1 MAIEDIDGFL
11 SDFRSAQAEQG
22 DAFNSSE
29 FSKSYD
35 RGVNR
40 NRTQPESADSLGRK
54 GFIRETAEA
63 LGGGVTDA
71 GELWMRAVRAM
82 DPEGGSTVIRDFA
95 TFGINSI
102 KNFVAKHPSLSP
114 DNQAQEGVS
123 RWWQQG
129 VRSLVPSLSAAIPG
143 ILGGA
148 VAGPI
153 GSAVGGGA
161 VSGAIF
167 GLAEFDKFNEEV
179 EERITELGLSEDEA
193 TAMRA
198 EARSP
203 AIYSAL
209 TEGGLE
215 AAANALQVRTL
226 GKFLPGRKT
235 LKNLI
240 KRPVKDIFKKTTKEA
255 IKTGAKQLAL
265 TTPVEVGTE
274 FAQAALET
282 KFRRDIGLTD
292 MDSMG
297 AGIDALGPAF
307 VTNLLFFGMGK
318 SANAAQRWGIRHSLE
333 DAKTNPNKRMKAVRD
348 IAKIVRGMEDVNAEG
363 IANKMEAVGMSYIAS
378 GLSIDINND
387 LGMNTMLEQYRKG
400 LQDGDIDGLTSVKL
414 QNTLQAEMD
423 REDLTIQERIPSFQ
437 MFQGITQ
444 INEEHRAIEE
454 VRKDEKE
461 ETVEVEADE
470 ADQLDQNAKMATDKQ
485 ETISD
490 KKRVKKSEK
499 EDKPKEVTKDSQEG
513 LKDIAKEA
521 VEPETIKDKAREA
534 ERAKAVKKTA
544 EKVVEK
550 PKVTEVEPKK
560 TEVVTPVEAEAKV
573 EKAPKLTE
581 VKPKKKEKKPADKRP
596 AEEKAVGIAID
607 KRTAAALQAEITDP
621 DSTPQEIQDATL
633 ALQDAGIEVKDKPA
647 VKEATPEKV
656 APAEE
661 GVKITGV
668 APRDA
673 TRKLKKKDKPFT
685 ESEKKDSELTTRIS
699 KAIQRLNDPKTKV
712 RKAAIADL
720 KEATTERNKLREDVL
735 SGKVKDP
742 KQKFNAE
749 DIEIAN
755 KTSRSAG
762 AVGGKDTVV
771 TKLTKVFGEQ
781 KGAVLDFGAGKGATQ
796 SQILKDSGFSNVTSH
811 DFGENV
817 VEGIHDKDAL
827 NRQYDTVQVSNVLNV
842 QSSEEMLRGTLSQI
856 AGATKDT
863 GFAIMNYPSSPR
875 KAGLTPSQVEN
886 EIKIA
891 FASVKRVGL
900 TGSVAWLASQPI
912 REEGKAVQSQI
923 TKNHT
928 EIKGH
933 NSAIG
938 ASALISTAKQEG
950 VRVDKNGIR
959 TVADS
964 ISADMMVKGKIEII
978 GREVKSPRDI
988 ATIAQMYRNPQYE
1001 TFRYIFVKGRKV
1013 VGHRGVTSRLPGSVQ
1028 VWADNKFAEA
1038 DRIKN
1043 QMTALG
1049 ADQIY
1054 LVHNHPSGN
1063 PAPSIADR
1071 RFTEGLMEAIPE
1083 IKSHVVINSGKFAS
1097 IDRNG
1102 FARIEDIKTNDAI
1115 LTPSIPNSL
1124 LGLRMASPRDVVKLG
1139 KQLQVEKG
1147 YMTALYSTP
1156 DLKVKGIIEI
1166 PLSQTGD
1173 VQKLT
1178 DHLRENAVQ
1187 LGSQAAVL
1195 TIDTGI
1201 NPEAVKLQGQFVE
1214 MIENKIVDDVILTNG
1229 SQAVSIRTEF
1239 DITPRKEKGK
1249 FIGGEVQTLVE
1260 EERSNFEKDGGK
1272 AQQFTDKDF
1281 SGLPHVDVV
1290 TQDIFN
1296 NKLSPRVKGETF
1308 KEKWG
1313 RWTSN
1318 WKLKIQQG
1326 AIDQYASLKKLDSR
1340 LWKLAQ
1346 ITTSSSGAVE
1356 TLLTVGPLKLTEGV
1370 PDVADLKG
1378 DKGLFNIL
1386 RPLGEEL
1393 ELFLGWIAGNR
1404 AARLP
1409 EGKERNL
1416 TKDEIAKLIKL
1427 NEGKMKNGQDRKSVY
1442 GRALRRLNVLHK
1454 SVLDI
1459 AVETGTINKE
1469 EMELWDKDFYLPFF
1483 RHIDDKLK
1491 NETKGPKT
1499 LGGIANQTAF
1509 KELQGKDVP
1518 VADMLTNIILNW
1530 NHLVGASM
1538 KNQVAA
1544 KTVKMAV
1551 NEKFPDG
1558 DPVATRINVDIE
1570 VVEDKETGQFKVIDT
1585 LSGKNRGAFDT
1596 HEAAQEHQEELT
1608 RIIEERLARSSS
1620 KTVFVRENGKKVWY
1634 EVNEPNIYQA
1644 LTNLNFE
1651 GFNNAPM
1658 RVMRKFKRALT
1669 FGVTSSPDFKIR
1681 NLFRDTIS
1689 SAATSKI
1696 SLNMFDNVFGTGIK
1710 SQLSKS
1716 ASRMRMMAGGG
1727 NIMFGHLYG
1736 TDPEKLSAQLKSN
1749 LRKEGILDNP
1759 TALGKFSDKV
1769 LGLVDK
1775 WNDLGSKMENL
1786 NRGALFSQTLERD
1799 GFLEANFEA
1808 RDLLDFNRHGAYPAI
1823 RFLIDVVPFM
1833 NARIQGL
1840 DKLGRSFSSP
1850 AQQKRLAVVLGGVA
1864 MASMALYL
1872 AFKDDDEFKEREEWD
1887 RDTYWW
1893 FKLPGSELS
1902 YRLPKPFEI
1911 GVIGTMAERLLEQ
1924 FVDDDA
1930 HGELFAERLKF
1941 AITETFALGIT
1952 PQAAKPVLE
1961 LMANKNFFTDRPIE
1975 TLAMENLSPTERRKA
1990 WTSETAIV
1998 LSQVFSKIPWEKVQL
2013 SPVQVEHLVQGYLGW
2028 VGATTLGAVDQ
2039 VFTQPLG
2046 GFPGRPS
2053 RRIEEV
2059 PLIGSFVRTT
2069 PSRATK
2075 YSSLFYEG
2083 LKDMN
2088 QTWADVRNFRTL
2100 GETEKALN
2108 LARKE
2113 KDSLRFRKLAN
2124 KIQKNVA
2131 AVTKRI
2137 RLTRLDKNM
2146 SAQEKRAK
2154 IDRLTVTKNK
2164 LLKMAVKKIDL

>member
-1 MAIEDIDGFL
+1 MTVENVDQFL
-11 SDFRSAQAEQG
+11 SDFRAAQTEQG
-22 DAFNSSE
+22 DSFDSSE
-29 FSKSYD
+29 FSKAYD
-35 RGVNR
+35 RGANR

-63 LGGGVTDA
+63 LGGGITDA

-82 DPEGGSTVIRDFA
+82 DPQGGNDIIRDFA

-102 KNFVAKHPSLSP
+102 KNFVAKHPSLAP
-114 DNQAQEGVS
+114 DNQATEGVS

-148 VAGPI
+148 VGGPI
-153 GSAVGGGA
+153 GASIGGGA

-198 EARSP
+198 EARTP

-209 TEGGLE
+209 TEGGME

-240 KRPVKDIFKKTTKEA
+240 KRPVKDIFKKTSKEA

-282 KFRRDIGLTD
+282 KFRRDVGLTD

-378 GLSIDINND
+378 GLKIDINND

-400 LQDGDIDGLTSVKL
+400 LQDGDITNLTSLKL
-414 QNTLQAEMD
+414 QKTLQQEMD

-444 INEEHRAIEE
+444 INEEQTAIEE
-454 VRKDEKE
+454 VRKQEKK
-461 ETVEVEADE
+461 ETVEVGVDE
-470 ADQLDQNAKMATDKQ
+470 ADQLDQLSKVATDKKQ
-485 ETISD
+485 VVSD
-490 KKRVKKSEK
+490 KKRVKKEEK
-499 EDKPKEVTKDSQEG
+499 GKEPDKVVDVAVEG
-513 LKDIAKEA
+513 LKDVAKEA
-521 VEPETIKDKAREA
+521 TEPGTMKEKEREVEIAKAKKVVAKKAVPVVEVEPTTGKPVEEVRAEPVKKEEPKVEVIGQDEKAVE
-534 ERAKAVKKTA
+534 AVKK
-544 EKVVEK
+544 KVEK
-550 PKVTEVEPKK
+550 KVKKKVEPK
-560 TEVVTPVEAEAKV
+560 EEKV
-573 EKAPKLTE
+573 EPIKL
-581 VKPKKKEKKPADKRP
+581 
-596 AEEKAVGIAID
+596 D
-607 KRTAAALQAEITDP
+607 KRTINQLKSEITDP
-621 DSTPQEIQDATL
+621 DSSPQEIQDATL
-633 ALQDAGIEVKDKPA
+633 ALQDAGVELKDEPITEV
-647 VKEATPEKV
+647 TPEKV
-656 APAEE
+656 APEE
-661 GVKITGV
+661 AVKITGE
-668 APRDA
+668 APA
-673 TRKLKKKDKPFT
+673 LTGKKKKGERVT
-685 ESEKKDSELTTRIS
+685 AGQKKELELTKRIGN
-699 KAIQRLNDPKTKV
+699 AMRRLNS
-712 RKAAIADL
+712 RKASEVKAARQDL
-720 KEATTERNKLREDVL
+720 KEATIERNKLREDIL

-742 KQKFNAE
+742 ARSFSIEAV
-749 DIEIAN
+749 EIAN
-755 KTSRSAG
+755 KTNIEHLVDKDKPRVATQLTSAFT
-762 AVGGKDTVV
+762 KD
-771 TKLTKVFGEQ
+771 KNAKI
-781 KGAVLDFGAGKGATQ
+781 LDFGSGKDAKQ
-796 SQILKDSGFSNVTSH
+796 SEILRKQGFTNVTAH
-811 DFGENV
+811 DFGTNI
-817 VEGIHDKDAL
+817 VEGIHDPKAL
-827 NRQYDTVQVSNVLNV
+827 DKQYDVVQAGNVLNV
-842 QSSEEMLRGTLSQI
+842 QSSEEMLADTLSQI
-856 AGATKDT
+856 AGATSDK
-863 GFAIMNYPSSPR
+863 GVAVMNYPTTPR
-875 KAGLTPSQVEN
+875 KAGFTVQQVEN
-886 EIKIA
+886 QIKIA
-891 FASVKRVGL
+891 FADVKKVGPN
-900 TGSVAWLASQPI
+900 AWLASQPY
-912 REEGKAVQSQI
+912 REELKSTEAQI
-923 TKNHT
+923 KKSNSG
-928 EIKGH
+928 IKGI
-933 NSAIG
+933 NASIG
-938 ASALISTAKQEG
+938 ASAVIKTATQEG

-959 TVADS
+959 TVGDS
-964 ISADMMVKGKIEII
+964 ISADMVQKGKIEII
-978 GREVKSPRDI
+978 GRTVTSPKDI
-988 ATIAQMYRNPQYE
+988 ATITQMYRNPQYE
-1001 TFRYIFVKGRKV
+1001 TFRYVFVKGRKV
-1013 VGHRGVTSRLPGSVQ
+1013 VGHRGITSRLPGSVQ
-1028 VWADNKFAEA
+1028 VFAE
-1038 DRIKN
+1038 DKQTEVGKIKN
-1043 QMTALG
+1043 QMAELD

-1063 PAPSIADR
+1063 PTPSRTDEI
-1071 RFTEGLMEAIPE
+1071 FTQGLMKAVPE
-1083 IKSHVVINSGKFAS
+1083 IVSHVVINSGKFATVN
-1097 IDRNG
+1097 REG
-1102 FARIEDIKTNDAI
+1102 RVTVEDIKTDDAI
-1115 LTPSIPNSL
+1115 LQPSVPNDL
-1124 LGLRMASPRDVVKLG
+1124 LGQRMSNPKDVVKLG
-1139 KQLQVEKG
+1139 KQLQVDKG
-1147 YMTALYSTP
+1147 YMTALYASTTN
-1156 DLKVKGIIEI
+1156 KVKGIIEI
-1166 PLSQTGD
+1166 PLSQAQD
-1173 VQKLT
+1173 VKKLAE
-1178 DHLRENAVQ
+1178 HLRENAVQ
-1187 LGSQAAVL
+1187 LGSQSAVL
-1195 TIDTGI
+1195 TVDTGL
-1201 NPEAVKLQGQFVE
+1201 NPEAVKMQADFVG
-1214 MIENKIVDDVILTNG
+1214 MIENKIVEDVILTNDT
-1229 SQAVSIRTEF
+1229 QAISIRTEF
-1239 DITPRKEKGK
+1239 DISPERQEGT
-1249 FIGGEVQTLVE
+1249 FIGGEVKTFVE
-1260 EERSNFEKDGGK
+1260 EEQSNFEKDGGK
-1272 AQQFTDKDF
+1272 AQEFTDKDF
-1281 SGLPHVDVV
+1281 SAHPHVDAVL
-1290 TQDIFN
+1290 QDVFN
-1296 NKLSPRVKGETF
+1296 KKLGPKVKGETLG
-1308 KEKWG
+1308 EKWG

-1326 AIDQYASLKKLDSR
+1326 VIDQYASLKKLDDR
-1340 LWKLAQ
+1340 IWKLAQ

-1356 TLLTVGPLKLTEGV
+1356 TLLNVGPLKLTQGV
-1370 PDVADLKG
+1370 PDVADLSG
-1378 DKGLFNIL
+1378 DKGLFKVL
-1386 RPLGEEL
+1386 KPLGDEL
-1393 ELFLGWIAGNR
+1393 DLFLGWVAGNR
-1404 AARLP
+1404 SARL
-1409 EGKERNL
+1409 EAGKERNL
-1416 TKDEIAKLIKL
+1416 TSDEISRLIKL
-1427 NEGKMKNGQDRKSVY
+1427 DEGTMKNGKSRKSVY
-1442 GRALRRLNVLHK
+1442 RQALRGLNTLHK

-1483 RHIDDKLK
+1483 RHIEETMS

-1509 KELQGKDVP
+1509 KELKGKDVP

-1544 KTVKMAV
+1544 KTVQQAV
-1551 NEKFPDG
+1551 KEKFPDG
-1558 DPVATRINVDIE
+1558 DPVATKINVDIE
-1570 VVEDKETGQFKVIDT
+1570 VVEDEESGMFKVIDA
-1585 LSGKNRGAFDT
+1585 LSGKNRGAFKT
-1596 HEAAQEHQEELT
+1596 HEEAQEHQEQLT
-1608 RIIEERLARSSS
+1608 RIIEERLAKSSS
-1620 KTVFVRENGKKVWY
+1620 KTIFVREDGKKVWY
-1634 EVNEPNIYQA
+1634 EINEPNIYQA

-1651 GFNNAPM
+1651 GFNNRPM
-1658 RVMRKFKRALT
+1658 KAMRSFKRALT
-1669 FGVTSSPDFKIR
+1669 FGVTASPDFKIR

-1696 SLNMFDNVFGTGIK
+1696 SLNLFDNVFGTGRK
-1710 SQLSKS
+1710 SQFGNSKS
-1716 ASRMRMMAGGG
+1716 AMRMMAGGG

-1736 TDPEKLSAQLKSN
+1736 TDPERLQHQLAKN

-1759 TALGKFSDKV
+1759 TALGKLKDQTV
-1769 LGLVDK
+1769 GLIDK
-1775 WNDLGSKMENL
+1775 WNDLGSKLENL
-1786 NRGALFSQTLERD
+1786 NRGALFSQTLERE

-1808 RDLLDFNRHGAYPAI
+1808 RDLLDFNRHGAWPAV

-1840 DKLGRSFSSP
+1840 DKLGRSMNKEQG
-1850 AQQKRLAVVLGGVA
+1850 ARLAVVSGGVA

-1872 AFKDDDEFKEREEWD
+1872 TFKDDDEFKEREEWD

-1893 FKLPGSELS
+1893 FKLPGSEKS
-1902 YRLPKPFEI
+1902 FRLPKPFEI

-1924 FVDDDA
+1924 FVDDDV

-1998 LSQVFSKIPWEKVQL
+1998 MSQAFSKIPWERVQL
-2013 SPVQVEHLVQGYLGW
+2013 SPVQVEHLVQGYTGW
-2028 VGATTLGAVDQ
+2028 LGANILGAIDQ

-2053 RRIEEV
+2053 RRIEEI

-2088 QTWADVRNFRTL
+2088 QTYADIRNFRTL

-2113 KDSLRFRKLAN
+2113 KDTLRFRRLAN

-2137 RLTRLDKNM
+2137 RLTRLDDNM
-2146 SAQEKRAK
+2146 SPQEKRAK

-2164 LLKMAVKKIDL
+2164 LLKMAVKKINL